1 MQFLG
6 FLFFVF
12 IAVCIFFTLIF
23 LVTFIPFWGALPL
36 IDKISPKFIDAL
48 IEEEKDY
55 EERRLK

>member
-36 IDKISPKFIDAL
+36 IDKISPKIVDAL